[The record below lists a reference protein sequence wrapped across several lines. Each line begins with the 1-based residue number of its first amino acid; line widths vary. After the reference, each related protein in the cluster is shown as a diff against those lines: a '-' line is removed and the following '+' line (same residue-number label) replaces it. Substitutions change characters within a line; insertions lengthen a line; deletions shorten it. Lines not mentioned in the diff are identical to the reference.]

1 MKSQQYITT
10 QRTAKTFKLQSLL
23 SGLLIFIGVIMALQV
38 DPNSTDSTV
47 VVWGCLLALFGFGW
61 RIVNRVRV
69 WWNHD

>member
-1 MKSQQYITT
+1 MKSQHYVTT
-10 QRTAKTFKLQSLL
+10 QRTAKTFKLQSVL
-23 SGLLIFIGVIMALQV
+23 SALLIMVGVIMALQV
-38 DPNSTDSTV
+38 DPNSTDSSV